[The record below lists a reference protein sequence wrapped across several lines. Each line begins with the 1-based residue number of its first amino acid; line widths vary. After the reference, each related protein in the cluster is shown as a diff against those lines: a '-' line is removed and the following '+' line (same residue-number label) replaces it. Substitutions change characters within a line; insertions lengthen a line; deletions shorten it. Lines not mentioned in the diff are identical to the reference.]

1 MDTDVLI
8 NALERRDLELL
19 RRLLRY
25 KVYVPFVVLYEYL
38 YGYAYIGKDYLKE
51 KELVEEG
58 FKVVYPTQEVILKAM
73 ELDVA
78 LSKAGLKVSQGDILV
93 AATAI
98 TLNRPLATFNLKH
111 FERFNKYGLV
121 LIDPREL

>member
-1 MDTDVLI
+1 MH
-8 NALERRDLELL
+8 
-19 RRLLRY
+19 RLLRY

-38 YGYAYIGKDYLKE
+38 YGYAYVGKDYLQE

-58 FKVVYPTQEVILKAM
+58 FTIVYPTQEIVLKVM

-78 LSKAGLKVSQGDILV
+78 LSKAGLKVPQGDILV

-98 TLNRPLATFNLKH
+98 ALDRPLATFNLKH
-111 FERFNKYGLV
+111 FERLSRYGLV
-121 LIDPREL
+121 MIDPKEL